1 MGIGISVFLLAAGA
15 ILTFAVNA
23 TISGLDINVIG
34 VILMLAGLVGLV
46 ITLAILGRNRGT
58 VGRER
63 IIETPRDR
71 VIERDVY

>member
-1 MGIGISVFLLAAGA
+1 MGIGISVFLLATGA